1 MQVVVLKEMIFS
13 GIPKSTKINDK
24 NLIVPLPLYIQLC
37 QCLFSSLAETSEMI
51 VTKVS
56 LLILGLVF
64 IGSSFARSYPKVND
78 LYFPTL
84 RSLQTTFKVSIHMQK
99 FQRGSSNLIRTQYN
113 LVLICTILVQISG

>member
-1 MQVVVLKEMIFS
+1 M
-13 GIPKSTKINDK
+13 G
-24 NLIVPLPLYIQLC
+24 
-37 QCLFSSLAETSEMI
+37 SLAETSEMI

-84 RSLQTTFKVSIHMQK
+84 RSLQTTFKGFGNADGPSVKSPGESKSIVDEEELMK
-99 FQRGSSNLIRTQYN
+99 SLLEIFPDRRFFVKRAAPDNRFDDFSATRG
-113 LVLICTILVQISG
+113 

>member
-1 MQVVVLKEMIFS
+1 MIS
-13 GIPKSTKINDK
+13 SRILKSTKINDK